1 MQHGLP
7 QDLDDITI
15 VLKLGKD
22 IAGSASVGETDIHD
36 VHAINDEPKG
46 VGQPECPST
55 GADICLVI
63 AYMGREWQK
72 CEQYVQGI
80 EIEHG
85 SQVKSHAA
93 N

>member
-1 MQHGLP
+1 MQHGLSHN
-7 QDLDDITI
+7 LDDIAI

-22 IAGSASVGETDIHD
+22 IAGSASVSETNIYHIY
-36 VHAINDEPKG
+36 AINDEPKDI
-46 VGQPECPST
+46 GQPECPST

-63 AYMGREWQK
+63 AYVGGKGQE

-85 SQVKSHAA
+85 GEVKSHAA
-93 N
+93 R